1 MELCAW
7 WFLADRAKKPVLVC
21 SRCCVVASYPVTGV
35 RQPRDKHSKTP
46 CPVRQPRDACRKTPN
61 PIRRPRDCAQ
71 ENIKSHQRASPSEAG
86 PGVLWICSLGW
97 FLHRGCCHCPAELW
111 LVPAEVSSPC
121 GCSHAGCT
129 QNGSCQDHAIFI
141 NPPRVPVCRALPN
154 AFLWFDRGSEGACK
168 WYFCKTSAA
177 CALSGVS
184 WFIASCYPR
193 YEEML

>member
-1 MELCAW
+1 M
-7 WFLADRAKKPVLVC
+7 C
-21 SRCCVVASYPVTGV
+21 SPCCVVVSYPVTGV

-97 FLHRGCCHCPAELW
+97 FLHRGCCRSPRRAVAGASRSELS
-111 LVPAEVSSPC
+111 LRLLPC
-121 GCSHAGCT
+121 WVL